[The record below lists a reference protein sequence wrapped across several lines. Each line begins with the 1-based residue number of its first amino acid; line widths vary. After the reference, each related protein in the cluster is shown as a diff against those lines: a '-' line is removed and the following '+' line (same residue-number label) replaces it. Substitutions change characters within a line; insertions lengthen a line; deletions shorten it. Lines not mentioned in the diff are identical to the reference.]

1 MKNEELARDFIRFYQ
16 SRHPQTPT
24 AGIEKNI
31 KTFMSG
37 MNVKDYISPTILEER
52 EMHVTQMDVFSRLM
66 SDRIIFFGDEVN
78 PDTANI
84 VVSQLLYLSS
94 VDSEHDITMYINS
107 PGGHVYDGLGIIDT
121 MMFISPKV
129 ATTCTGLAASMG
141 SVLLACGARGK
152 RSILPHARVM
162 IHQPMGG
169 INGQA
174 SDIEIT
180 AREINTLKQELYEIL
195 ANRCGQP
202 IEKIQ
207 QDADRDHW
215 LTAVQAKEYG
225 LVDEIHKIDW
235 DK

>member
-16 SRHPQTPT
+16 SRHPLAPT
-24 AGIEKNI
+24 AGIEKDIN
-31 KTFMSG
+31 TFMSG
-37 MNVKDYISPTILEER
+37 MNVKDYVSPTILEER

-78 PDTANI
+78 SDTANI
-84 VVSQLLYLSS
+84 IVSQLLYLSS
-94 VDSEHDITMYINS
+94 VDSERDITMYINS
-107 PGGHVYDGLGIIDT
+107 PGGSVYDGLGIIDT
-121 MMFISPKV
+121 MMFINPKV

-141 SVLLACGARGK
+141 SLLLACGARGK
-152 RSILPHARVM
+152 RTILPHARVM

-180 AREINTLKQELYEIL
+180 AREINTLKHELYEIL

-202 IEKIQ
+202 IEKIE

-225 LVDEIHKIDW
+225 LVDEIHSINW